1 MAIPTSGIELCE
13 RGLIPDAIARAG
25 MRRLIA
31 TRLQSPEARDVER
44 RAENIRRLVA
54 EWSRGPIAEQ
64 TAEANAQH
72 YEVPAEFFRL
82 SLGKR
87 LKYSCCLYPNGD
99 ETLDQAE
106 EAMLALYAERAQL
119 ADGQRVL
126 DLGCGWGSLTLWL
139 AERYPG
145 MDIVSVS
152 NSAGQRAHIETQ
164 CAQRGFTNVHVI
176 TADINDFD
184 PADHNQDRP
193 FDRAVSIEMFEH
205 MRNYQE
211 LLRRVSTWLKPD
223 GLLFVHIFAH
233 PTLAYPYEVRSAK
246 DWMTQYFFA
255 GGVMP
260 SQHLLMHFQQHMA
273 IEDHWWVNGQHYEKT
288 SNHWLDLMDA
298 NRDRIIEL
306 FSTAY
311 GEADAKLWVQRWRM
325 FYMAVA
331 EFFGYDQG
339 QEWGVG
345 HYLFRP
351 RVAAATTK
359 HRTKAAVET
368 A

>member
-31 TRLQSPEARDVER
+31 TRLQSPEAQDVEKR
-44 RAENIRRLVA
+44 SENIRKLVA

-72 YEVPAEFFRL
+72 YEVPSEFFRL

-106 EAMLALYAERAQL
+106 EAMLALCARRAQL

-139 AERYPG
+139 AEQYPN

-152 NSAGQRAHIETQ
+152 NSAGQRAHIESV
-164 CAQRGFTNVHVI
+164 CAQRGYTNVHVI
-176 TADINDFD
+176 TCDINTFD
-184 PADHNQDRP
+184 PADHGQDQS

-205 MRNYQE
+205 MRNYKE
-211 LLRRVSTWLKPD
+211 LLRRVATWLKPD

-246 DWMTQYFFA
+246 DWMTKYFFA

-260 SQHLLMHFQQHMA
+260 SQNLLMHFQDHMA

-288 SNHWLDLMDA
+288 SNHWLDIMDA
-298 NRDRIIEL
+298 NRPRITEL
-306 FSTAY
+306 FAQAY
-311 GEADAKLWVQRWRM
+311 GADDAKLWVQRWRM

-331 EFFGYDQG
+331 EFFGYDNG

-345 HYLFRP
+345 HYLFKP
-351 RVAAATTK
+351 RVTVTAK
-359 HRTKAAVET
+359 QRTAKTVVEQ